1 MKGAAEAFLMWY
13 GFDIEVVNVME
24 DEALKREYAEE
35 VPVVFIGDR
44 LACKHRMDP
53 ARFARLLE
61 ESGAG
66 RPRG

>member
-1 MKGAAEAFLMWY
+1 MKGAAEVFLMWY
-13 GFDIEVVNVME
+13 GFEIEVVNVMD
-24 DEALKREYAEE
+24 DEALKREYAES
-35 VPVVFIGDR
+35 VPVAFIDGK

-66 RPRG
+66 RPRE